1 MWSFLKDKVISGG
14 TANREMRILKEDMQ
28 KTLRKH
34 GRIAERNMIR
44 LQKAI
49 RGYLGKNPTK
59 EQVEY
64 LDAAMKDPDVM
75 RTLPKPLR
83 RAALIMRDHLNALSE
98 YVNEYVE
105 DDTELSMTIEENGDV
120 YVTRTYKKFEGP
132 KWAKKALADEEIMRN
147 FIEEARQILRDQYS
161 EDVKNYEKEFA
172 KLYRDAGKPTRN
184 VGTKTKLTK
193 EAKRLAGIYNARAE
207 RERKQNLKDR
217 QAAIM
222 EGETKLERKKLA
234 AADARIEKARQRRED
249 AANERR
255 PLQKRQ
261 IEAEKVRRAR
271 GKRAREVAE
280 MRPGPYV
287 EATIEELRTLAER
300 LLNKDAEGI
309 HDLLDTSPRARRFY
323 DILKRRKNLSPAM
336 RALYGEN
343 TNVYRNYQMSVA
355 RMAYFAAT
363 KEFTTELKRVGLENG
378 FFSEAEDLSSGFAHK
393 VNGKIPELGDL
404 ADVYMDKDMAR
415 ALNSHFSNPSRH
427 IALRI
432 LVSLAAIPKV
442 EVTVLSWPAVMRQLW
457 GGIQLAG
464 EMVANPFMLKANIAH
479 GFEALHLSLIA
490 DTRLGDIAWVQ
501 NLSKAIGHD
510 VATGRELIDRMHELR
525 LEEDV
530 SMAEFGTI
538 ADEAA
543 GRLADLDEIS
553 AAKNWTSDK
562 ARKTWKFLTRLFAF
576 WDIVRKRFKFL
587 AWVPRYQ
594 KAYPDWSKERVEEH
608 TADLIVNTDP
618 TYSLASKAAKVWS
631 RYNFAQGDFS
641 MFNFET
647 IRGRSNL
654 IRAAI
659 TEINSDNP
667 ELKKLG
673 WEKFV
678 GMALATF
685 GATQLVKMY
694 NRSNGVSEEEED
706 EIHRLVPSY
715 ATHSD
720 LAISNIDKVNGVVE
734 MTNMSYTDPYSIFKK
749 SIYALMDGKPADA
762 AYELASPFVQEG
774 MLFSTVIDLWRGF
787 DKDGHPSY
795 DKGVTWD
802 EQISQMAEYAHRRLT
817 TPGTITGLR
826 RIADSPAE
834 DKSKEERGFVLGI
847 RSVSMDIKKSYGFVF
862 RNHGRMMKESD
873 NAITGALKGYGAKK
887 NWTEEDIMRL
897 YVSAETKRKKVFD
910 EWADLTRKSTS
921 LGIAKPLDLLKFDK
935 RGSYSNTTAED
946 VYFNEYTPYRPSD
959 TANGTLAYLQ
969 KKLAEAP
976 KDKKPYWKTRLDIA
990 NKLLEIS
997 EAARTKWDE
1006 ARDQKAKPTTKP

>member
-1 MWSFLKDKVISGG
+1 MWSSLKDKVISGG
-14 TANREMRILKEDMQ
+14 TANREMRILSEDRY
-28 KTLRKH
+28 KAIRKH
-34 GRIAERNMIR
+34 GRIAERNMVK

-105 DDTELSMTIEENGDV
+105 DGTELSMTIEENGDV
-120 YVTRTYKKFEGP
+120 YVTRTYEKFEGP
-132 KWAKKALADEEIMRN
+132 KWAKKALADEDIMRN
-147 FIEEARQILRDQYS
+147 FIEEARQILKDQYS

-222 EGETKLERKKLA
+222 EGETKLERKRLA

-300 LLNKDAEGI
+300 LLNKDAEGL
-309 HDLLDTSPRARRFY
+309 HNLLDTSPRARRFY
-323 DILKRRKNLSPAM
+323 DILKRRKDLSPAM

-343 TNVYRNYQMSVA
+343 TNVYKNYQISVA
-355 RMAYFAAT
+355 RMARFAAT

-393 VNGKIPELGDL
+393 VNGRIPELGDL

-415 ALNSHFSNPSRH
+415 ALNSYFSNPSRN
-427 IALRI
+427 IALRM
-432 LVSLAAIPKV
+432 LVSVAAIPKV
-442 EVTVLSWPAVMRQLW
+442 MVTVLSWSAVMRQLW
-457 GGIQLAG
+457 GGVQLSG
-464 EMVANPFMLKANIAH
+464 EIAANPFMLKANIAH
-479 GFEALHLSLIA
+479 GIEAFHLSLVA

-501 NLSKAIGHD
+501 NLSKAVGYD

-562 ARKTWKFLTRLFAF
+562 ARKTWKFFTRLFAF

-654 IRAAI
+654 MRAAA

-673 WEKFV
+673 WEKVV
-678 GMALATF
+678 GAALATF
-685 GATQLVKMY
+685 GATQLLNMY

-706 EIHRLVPSY
+706 EIRRLVPGY

-734 MTNMSYTDPYSIFKK
+734 MTNMSYTDPYGIFKK

-762 AYELASPFVQEG
+762 AYEFASPFVQEG

-795 DKGVTWD
+795 DKGVMWD
-802 EQISQMAEYAHRRLT
+802 EQISQMAEYAHRKLT
-817 TPGTITGLR
+817 TPGTITSLR

-834 DKSKEERGFVLGI
+834 DKSKETKGFALGM
-847 RSVSMDIKKSYGFVF
+847 RSVSMDIKKSYGFAF
-862 RNHGRMMKESD
+862 RSHGRMMKESD

-887 NWTEEDIMRL
+887 NWTEEEIMQL

-910 EWADLTRKSTS
+910 EWVDLTRKSTV

-946 VYFNEYTPYRPSD
+946 VYFNEYAPYRPSD
-959 TANGTLAYLQ
+959 TANGTIAYLK
-969 KKLAEAP
+969 KKLDEAP
-976 KDKKPYWKTRLDIA
+976 KDKKPYWKTRLGIA

-997 EAARTKWDE
+997 KAARTEWAE